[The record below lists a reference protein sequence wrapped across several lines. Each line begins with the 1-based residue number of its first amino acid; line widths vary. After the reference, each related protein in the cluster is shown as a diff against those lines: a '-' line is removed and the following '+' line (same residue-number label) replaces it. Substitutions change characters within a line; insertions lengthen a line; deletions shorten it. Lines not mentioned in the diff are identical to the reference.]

1 MPAMRIGID
10 ARYLGASN
18 GGLARYSENLLQAL
32 ARVDERN
39 EYTVYVNARLS
50 RKIKLADNFTLVP
63 FRGHP
68 LALRTAFRFAR
79 EVRRQKFDLLHVH
92 FPFAPPF
99 IRTPTLMTVHD
110 VLPFSREGAG
120 LMHGI
125 KPKHWIWFFLLYPM
139 ALRNCTWVICVSG
152 ATRDALATIFPQLY
166 HKTLVVHSG
175 VSDLFRAPV
184 EPATLDL
191 VHRRLNLPAS
201 YLLYSGSTRKDKN
214 VEGVIRI
221 FALLVQRNPAMAETH
236 LILELTGEQAAMG
249 PVEKQI
255 ALFGLGE
262 RVRIMRNLGD
272 EERRV
277 VFGDARALIMLSRNE
292 GFGFPILEAQLVGVP
307 VLAVDSGALPE
318 VAGEQGAIYA
328 DPDNLEQTVTLLDR
342 VLTDEDLRRYL
353 IENGRRN
360 AQRFDWGT
368 AATRLVQ
375 IYDML
380 FYPRSQITSLQHP
393 PLHRRLLEWIFD

>member
-1 MPAMRIGID
+1 MRIGID

-32 ARVDERN
+32 ARVDEHN
-39 EYTVYVNARLS
+39 EYVVYVNAKLS
-50 RKIKLADNFTLVP
+50 RKIKLNDNFTLIP
-63 FRGHP
+63 MRGYP
-68 LALRTAFRFAR
+68 LALGSAVRFAR

-99 IRTPTLMTVHD
+99 IRTPTVMTVHD

-125 KPKHWIWFFLLYPM
+125 KPKYWLWFFLLYPM
-139 ALRNCTWVICVSG
+139 ALHHCKWVICVSG

-166 HKTLVVHSG
+166 HKTLVIHSG
-175 VSDLFRAPV
+175 VSDLFRTPLAA
-184 EPATLDL
+184 ATVDL

-221 FALLVQRNPAMAETH
+221 FAMLLQRNPAMAETH
-236 LILELTGEQAAMG
+236 LLLELTGDKSATAAI
-249 PVEKQI
+249 EKQI

-262 RVRIMRNLGD
+262 RVRILRNLGD

-318 VAGEQGAIYA
+318 VAGEQGAVYA

-353 IENGRRN
+353 IENGQRN
-360 AQRFDWGT
+360 AQRFDWNT
-368 AATRLVQ
+368 AATRLAK

-380 FYPRSQITSLQHP
+380 FYPRDQIASLQQP
-393 PLHRRLLEWIFD
+393 PLHRRLLEWMLD